1 MVHSSPLELRSYMV
15 ALEELCLMTSI
26 LSMVPSEYGATG
38 RTCLLPPC
46 SPLLMEP
53 CLSKPLADT
62 VREHLCFLLSPF
74 HFLLPL
80 LCVWENWETELPC
93 RVAQASLQ
101 FSIRPGWL
109 PSCALSVC
117 LPPKCWDCRLVSTPY
132 CMKFTWVPWHVGH
145 FSMGLWILDDS
156 MWDVLDMKC
165 GKKKCIPL
173 TCDSQSSK

>member
-1 MVHSSPLELRSYMV
+1 MPEFTVHQIHMQTTSKLLHKTYMWTMVRIAKLL
-15 ALEELCLMTSI
+15 
-26 LSMVPSEYGATG
+26 VPSTASVCRYFD
-38 RTCLLPPC
+38 
-46 SPLLMEP
+46 P
-53 CLSKPLADT
+53 CLS
-62 VREHLCFLLSPF
+62 FLYSVGWYWSWVESLGNSDGLHCISF
-74 HFLLPL
+74 SNLTTNNI
-80 LCVWENWETELPC
+80 VWQHW
-93 RVAQASLQ
+93 
-101 FSIRPGWL
+101 
-109 PSCALSVC
+109 C